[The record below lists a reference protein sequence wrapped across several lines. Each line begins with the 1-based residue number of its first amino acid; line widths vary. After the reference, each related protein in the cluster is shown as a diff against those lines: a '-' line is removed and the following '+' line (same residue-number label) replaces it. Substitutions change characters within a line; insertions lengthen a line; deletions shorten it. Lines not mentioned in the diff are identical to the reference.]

1 MHLVTLI
8 LYALGWIAAVYLF
21 NAALARRFQRV
32 RKAAF
37 LYVATMAALGVCGEV
52 LVGTFYAHFFHQ
64 PLWLWQVFPIY
75 HGYTSLYAPFLWG
88 IYGFQLYLFHD
99 NLAKRGI
106 TAERT
111 IALIFGA
118 ESIILEIL
126 LNLSFLALFGMYIF
140 YYTPADLWH
149 FTSIQTFP
157 FFFIASLVFTKAI
170 RHERAR
176 QTRFAWMNVAICC
189 LLVALE

>member
-1 MHLVTLI
+1 MNIFYLI
-8 LYALGWIAAVYLF
+8 AYALGWVAAVYLF
-21 NAALARRFQRV
+21 NAALAHRFQRV
-32 RKAAF
+32 KKEAF

-64 PLWLWQVFPIY
+64 PLWQWQVFPIY
-75 HGYTSLYAPFLWG
+75 KGYTSLYAPFLWG
-88 IYGFQLYLFHD
+88 VYGLQLYLFHE

-106 TAERT
+106 TADRM

-126 LNLSFLALFGMYIF
+126 LNLSFLALFGHYIF
-140 YYTPADLWH
+140 YYTPGDLWH

-170 RHERAR
+170 RRERAKHMHF
-176 QTRFAWMNVAICC
+176 TWMNLAVCC